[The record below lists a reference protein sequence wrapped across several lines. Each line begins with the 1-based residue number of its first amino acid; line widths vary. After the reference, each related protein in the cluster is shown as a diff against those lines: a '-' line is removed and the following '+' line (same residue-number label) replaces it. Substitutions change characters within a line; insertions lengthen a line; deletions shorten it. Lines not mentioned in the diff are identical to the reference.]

1 MTPLALQRNS
11 QDRSEAVGNQD
22 AVWLLWSCG
31 FHALC
36 LSCIPQTL
44 KRPVPVFLFAWI
56 AEEDVDDAELLSLL
70 QIAIAN
76 FHEHGSLFYWIRSAL
91 SVKRSSHLILFM
103 LSDCFAIGRRNALD
117 DRRVLFSS
125 ANQPVTFGSA
135 PDDQSKVSYQACKEC
150 QLLEQTPARRFNSR
164 FWLVIDYDPDGSEI
178 LNVVSAPSCA
188 HASPT
193 SPQNIW
199 S

>member
-103 LSDCFAIGRRNALD
+103 LSDCFAIGTMSSNNSGNA
-117 DRRVLFSS
+117 FWNS
-125 ANQPVTFGSA
+125 ARSGIVTWRICG
-135 PDDQSKVSYQACKEC
+135 
-150 QLLEQTPARRFNSR
+150 
-164 FWLVIDYDPDGSEI
+164 
-178 LNVVSAPSCA
+178 
-188 HASPT
+188 
-193 SPQNIW
+193 
-199 S
+199 